1 MNKHMDDGWL
11 QDYLEGLLDPEAEE
25 TVRAHL
31 EGCPR
36 CQDEV
41 EELSRLM
48 TDLRALPLEALPSRD
63 LWPQVA
69 WRTQDRPEVEAH
81 AIRPGDT
88 DETESRQGHL
98 RELEALPGLAVSEKP
113 TRRSRRISL
122 PAWQLLAASIALIVI
137 SGGSVWAI
145 LAGRP
150 ASIDFFEAGGGS
162 LAQMVG
168 WEEAYGEYDQAVSDL
183 ESVLEKG
190 REVLDPETVRVLEEN
205 LRSIDRAIQ
214 EAENALMND
223 PASPLLQRYVADNL
237 RKKVDLLRRAAG
249 AVYAST

>member
-1 MNKHMDDGWL
+1 MNKHMDDGLL
-11 QDYLEGLLDPEAEE
+11 QDYLEGLLDPEAEK

-31 EGCPR
+31 DGCSR
-36 CQDEV
+36 CQHEV
-41 EELSRLM
+41 ESLSQLM
-48 TDLRALPLEALPSRD
+48 TDLRALPLEARPSRD

-69 WRTQDRPEVEAH
+69 WRTQDRPEAEAH
-81 AIRPGDT
+81 AIEPKGA
-88 DETESRQGHL
+88 DESPSRQDQI
-98 RELEALPGLAVSEKP
+98 REPPASPGVAVPGKL
-113 TRRSRRISL
+113 TQGSRRISL

-137 SGGSVWAI
+137 SGGSVWAV

-150 ASIDFFEAGGGS
+150 ASIDPFAVEGGS

-183 ESVLEKG
+183 ESFLEKG

-214 EAENALMND
+214 EAEDALMSD
-223 PASPLLQRYVADNL
+223 PASPLLQRFVADNL